1 MTGRMDCRARRASRT
16 LTVRRRES
24 VRRLVPEHR
33 PPRGGD
39 RADRD
44 QQRDEAA
51 RGLRARRQRT
61 PGARRVPNRV
71 IAGPEARQMGSRHS
85 EIDDRD
91 CDARDR
97 KDDETDRDRCHQAT
111 RNHGSKATD
120 RWSSDVCARRRHV
133 PRSGADLVVLR
144 GDWRAMRRGPS
155 RPRENRCRRSR
166 CRSCSSRGH
175 PWDSSRNCRS
185 QWCRSCSSRGHPWTA
200 PGTVARS
207 RVGRA
212 VSGVVGGTTPGTVAR
227 TVSGAGRAVPDGIG
241 HATPGTVGATNRGP
255 GLESAPA
262 AAQQDRDTKG
272 RGNASGRKASGRK
285 EGHHSPQIVPDRT
298 R

>member
-97 KDDETDRDRCHQAT
+97 EDDETDRDRCHQAT

-120 RWSSDVCARRRHV
+120 RWSSDVCARRCHA

-144 GDWRAMRRGPS
+144 GELARDAARVPS

-185 QWCRSCSSRGHPWTA
+185 QWCRSCSSRGHPWDSSRNCRSQSCRSCSFRSRRWDNSRNRR
-200 PGTVARS
+200 PHRFRCRSCSSRWHRSRNPRNCRCYQPWS
-207 RVGRA
+207 RVGKRPR
-212 VSGVVGGTTPGTVAR
+212 SR
-227 TVSGAGRAVPDGIG
+227 SAGSRHQGSRQRVWA
-241 HATPGTVGATNRGP
+241 
-255 GLESAPA
+255 
-262 AAQQDRDTKG
+262 
-272 RGNASGRKASGRK
+272 
-285 EGHHSPQIVPDRT
+285 
-298 R
+298 